1 MAQCTDPGPTL
12 LSDRDLSSLI
22 RISMQCLKHWRSI
35 GYGPSFFKIK
45 GGSVRYEL
53 HQVIL
58 WMDSC
63 VVEPGVPEEQQN
75 IVDGV
80 FEIRVYGAR

>member
-1 MAQCTDPGPTL
+1 MAQGSVPGRIL
-12 LSDRDLSSLI
+12 LSDRELSAFI
-22 RISMQCLKHWRSI
+22 RISMPCLKHWRSI
-35 GYGPSFFKIK
+35 GYGPTFFKIK

-53 HQVIL
+53 DQVML
-58 WMDSC
+58 WMESC
-63 VVEPGVPEEQQN
+63 VVEPGKSEEEMN